1 MILLW
6 GIPGDDPLDQVWGAV
21 QQLRADAVLLDQR
34 RVRHVD
40 VSVGSGGT
48 VCGRVKS
55 LDGTVELDHVGGAYI
70 RPQQSLAERA
80 RDDALLVAWAD
91 LAPATVLN
99 RPAAMA
105 ANNSKPYQLA
115 ALAALGFDV
124 PDTLVT
130 TDAGEALRFRERLGR
145 VIYKSVSGVRS
156 IVSELRD
163 VQLARLTDV
172 ASGPTQFQEHVPG
185 EDVRVHVVGDEVY
198 ATAVRSTADD
208 YRYASRTGTSLE
220 VAATDLPRAVAQRCR
235 ATAIA
240 MQLPLVGIDL
250 RRAPDGRWFC
260 FEANPSP
267 GFTFYQH
274 ATGQPIAEAI
284 ARLLLPAAAGQMGL
298 NPGEAAPGSG
308 LWPPRDA
315 PVPGPEG
322 PA

>member
-6 GIPGDDPLDQVWGAV
+6 GIPGDDPLDQVWAAV
-21 QQLRADAVLLDQR
+21 RQLRADAVLLDQR
-34 RVRHVD
+34 RVRSAD
-40 VSVGSGGT
+40 VSVGRDGT

-80 RDDALLVAWAD
+80 KDDALLVAWAD
-91 LAPATVLN
+91 LVPVTVLN

-115 ALAALGFDV
+115 VLAALGFDV

-130 TDAGEALRFRERLGR
+130 TDVGEALRFRERLGR

-172 ASGPTQFQEHVPG
+172 ASGPTQFQEYVPG

-198 ATAVRSTADD
+198 ATAVRSAADD

-235 ATAIA
+235 AAAIA

-250 RRAPDGRWFC
+250 RRTPDGRWVC

-267 GFTFYQH
+267 GFTFYEH

-284 ARLLLPAAAGQMGL
+284 ARLLQRAAADQT
-298 NPGEAAPGSG
+298 APGRGQEQGGSSEC
-308 LWPPRDA
+308 
-315 PVPGPEG
+315 PGSRT
-322 PA
+322 A